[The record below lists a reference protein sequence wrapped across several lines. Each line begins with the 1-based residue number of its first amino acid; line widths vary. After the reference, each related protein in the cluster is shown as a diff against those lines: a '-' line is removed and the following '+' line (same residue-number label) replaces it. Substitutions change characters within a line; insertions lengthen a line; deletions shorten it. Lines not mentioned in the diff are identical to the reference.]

1 MCQTKFLGRLEAQRA
16 GSRQILVIHNIQESD
31 YGSYM
36 CYATNS
42 IGSVQKIIEI
52 KAEDK
57 ENKEF
62 DFGHGKHVKSEKD
75 HQRNYK
81 ILKKNLDK
89 DRKSL
94 IKLKLKME
102 NEIQS
107 IKNELSL
114 KNSKRVGMEDSFE
127 QAILADLGI
136 LGIQILKL

>member
-1 MCQTKFLGRLEAQRA
+1 M
-16 GSRQILVIHNIQESD
+16 IHNFQESD

-62 DFGHGKHVKSEKD
+62 EFGQTQSYGKHSKSEKD

-136 LGIQILKL
+136 